1 MPVMPPS
8 KVGPLQFSAKCF
20 AIKPGPLSRIP
31 PEVDLPL
38 LDGLVTRLARGN
50 LTVPQVGVEPDMEV
64 AWRGQSVGRSDARN
78 ARVGP
83 PCLHVGFEA

>member
-1 MPVMPPS
+1 MPPS

-38 LDGLVTRLARGN
+38 LDGLVTRLIK
-50 LTVPQVGVEPDMEV
+50 TDDTSQ
-64 AWRGQSVGRSDARN
+64 Q
-78 ARVGP
+78 
-83 PCLHVGFEA
+83 

>member
-1 MPVMPPS
+1 MPPS

-38 LDGLVTRLARGN
+38 LDGLVTRL
-50 LTVPQVGVEPDMEV
+50 
-64 AWRGQSVGRSDARN
+64 
-78 ARVGP
+78 
-83 PCLHVGFEA
+83 

>member
-1 MPVMPPS
+1 MPMMPPS

-38 LDGLVTRLARGN
+38 LDGLVTRLRIA
-50 LTVPQVGVEPDMEV
+50 VDVG
-64 AWRGQSVGRSDARN
+64 
-78 ARVGP
+78 
-83 PCLHVGFEA
+83 EAK